1 MNKFTIIPE
10 KGMVILM
17 NKKEVSE
24 IKRHFT
30 EDDGFFNIGKVVTAF
45 VDAEKNIKC
54 KSVRNFNIIEESEA
68 ELIMKSMRK
77 VLSGKVSKNLLEYA
91 FPNPAY
97 APGGTQ
103 NILYEATH
111 SKLEDNEK
119 ADALLNHITQKMD
132 YLSTYAVFIGYCSY
146 SVFKKSKDGE
156 SLDDSDHNYNFIVTA
171 VCPVEI
177 RIDGLVYDED
187 ENVITR
193 KPTNDRVV
201 GENPTDGFV
210 FPAFSEGG
218 ADVNHVMYYTK
229 KPKAP
234 NISIIDN
241 VLGCKFISTYNDEKV
256 TFQSVMNN
264 VIGDEL
270 NFEVVTSVNEK
281 ISEVVAQNQ
290 DDTEPPVIDKER
302 LTRILS
308 ESGVSDEKL
317 ETLDKVYDNLV
328 GETVM
333 KASNLVETKTVV
345 AVPSVTVN
353 IKKDGL
359 SKVKTQTIDG
369 KRCLI
374 IDLEDPEIIVNGLSV
389 N

>member
-1 MNKFTIIPE
+1 
-10 KGMVILM
+10 M

-119 ADALLNHITQKMD
+119 ADALLNHIAQKMD

-156 SLDDSDHNYNFIVTA
+156 SLDDSDHNYNFIVTSI
-171 VCPVEI
+171 CPVEI

-201 GENPTDGFV
+201 GANPTDGFV

-234 NISIIDN
+234 NISIIDEITS
-241 VLGCKFISTYNDEKV
+241 LMLTFFI
-256 TFQSVMNN
+256 FQ
-264 VIGDEL
+264 
-270 NFEVVTSVNEK
+270 
-281 ISEVVAQNQ
+281 
-290 DDTEPPVIDKER
+290 
-302 LTRILS
+302 
-308 ESGVSDEKL
+308 
-317 ETLDKVYDNLV
+317 
-328 GETVM
+328 
-333 KASNLVETKTVV
+333 
-345 AVPSVTVN
+345 PS
-353 IKKDGL
+353 L
-359 SKVKTQTIDG
+359 
-369 KRCLI
+369 
-374 IDLEDPEIIVNGLSV
+374 
-389 N
+389 

>member
-1 MNKFTIIPE
+1 
-10 KGMVILM
+10 M

-30 EDDGFFNIGKVVTAF
+30 EEDGFFNIGKVVTAF
-45 VDAEKNIKC
+45 VDAEKNIKY
-54 KSVRNFNIIEESEA
+54 KASKNFNIIEESEA
-68 ELIMKSMRK
+68 ELIMKSLRK
-77 VLSGKVSKNLLEYA
+77 VFSGKVSKNLLEYA

-103 NILYEATH
+103 NILYEATRT
-111 SKLEDNEK
+111 KLEDDEK
-119 ADALLNHITQKMD
+119 ADALLEHITKKMD

-146 SVFKKSKDGE
+146 SVFKKTKDGE
-156 SLDDSDHNYNFIVTA
+156 ALDDSDHNYNFIVTA

-218 ADVNHVMYYTK
+218 ADVNHVMYYTR

-234 NISIIDN
+234 NISIIN
-241 VLGCKFISTYNDEKV
+241 EVLGCRFISTYNDERV

-264 VIGDEL
+264 VVGDEL

-317 ETLDKVYDNLV
+317 ETLDKVYENIV

-333 KASNLVETKTVV
+333 RASNLVENRTVV

-374 IDLEDPEIIVNGLSV
+374 IDLEDPDIVVNGLNV